1 MSIFGAASMD
11 KIWIESGSPVPPKE
25 ALILAFWL
33 VQTLDNVR
41 ISIQPLLKQK
51 EGQRGGGK

>member
-1 MSIFGAASMD
+1 MPIDVMASFDDMS
-11 KIWIESGSPVPPKE
+11 ESE

-41 ISIQPLLKQK
+41 ISIQPLINFSSEVRQK
-51 EGQRGGGK
+51 